1 MNRKERRALAKQ
13 APKAIRKQVEQ
24 ALKEAPELEPKPSL
38 LEESGFVI
46 PKMLWTPNQA

>member
-1 MNRKERRALAKQ
+1 MNRRERRALARQ
-13 APKAIRKQVEQ
+13 APKAIRKQMER
-24 ALKEAPELEPKPSL
+24 ALKEAPEPKPNL